1 VPLILLVEPTD
12 ARNRWY
18 SAALLEAGFR
28 VASVTPESTGIAEV
42 LQQCPAVVAVALDRS
57 GVIPAINLV
66 HRLRTDARTRLI
78 PFIIYGHHLRAGD
91 IKDAAR
97 SGALWLNLERR
108 DGDRF
113 LAAVEGLIKASDE
126 RSLNAPLGRH

>member
-1 VPLILLVEPTD
+1 
-12 ARNRWY
+12 
-18 SAALLEAGFR
+18 
-28 VASVTPESTGIAEV
+28 
-42 LQQCPAVVAVALDRS
+42 
-57 GVIPAINLV
+57 VIPAINLV